1 LQKVKLLSVAKGKP
15 LEALLKKARNITTV
29 EEAEKLLYSYHKT
42 SSPIFQKALTLA
54 KEAHVHQTRKSGE
67 PYIIHPIL
75 VAAITALVSNDETM
89 IIVAL
94 LHDVVED
101 TDYLISDI
109 VGMFGED
116 VAFMVEGLTKIEVIR
131 DVELIPSSSNEK
143 LISSAM
149 TFRKML
155 LSSIKDVRVLVVK
168 LCDRLHNMITLD
180 ALPLEKQIRI
190 SEETMVVYA
199 PIAHRLGISQLKNR
213 LEDLS
218 FYYIYPD
225 AYKGI
230 DDYIVGN
237 SQNLH
242 LKLNIFVTKINELM
256 KENGF
261 RKDQYEVFGRVK
273 HYYSMYQKM
282 QRKGIGIDEILDLIA
297 IRILVK
303 NDIDCYRVLGS
314 LHLNFKP
321 IISRFK
327 DYITLPKENGYST
340 IHTTLFND
348 DGIVEAQIRTFKM
361 HETAEFG
368 IAAHWKYKDGREK
381 SKESKSSVNLEWLE
395 GLKYQSESVEENYA
409 LAKGDLFVEDIAVY
423 SPVGENFTLPRESV
437 ALDFAYAIHSEVGN
451 KAVSALVNKRKV
463 SLLTTLKN
471 GDFIRIITDKNAK
484 VHCSW
489 IDAVKTSKAK
499 DGIKNACNY
508 KIKECNHWSALNILT
523 QLTGVERELI
533 EELFDSCE
541 LKENAYKLTSN
552 REIYKE
558 VLDKFIEKSSLI
570 HKDFVYPKETTEE
583 HFRFIANQE
592 IKSVEFDYCCHPK
605 MRDEIVAFFE
615 EGKVTIHHK
624 LCREAY
630 KFMKA
635 KKPMI
640 YVTWVNEKSAR
651 YQLIISLQNRRGILA
666 ELLHKLAS
674 LDLNVLSIELGIK
687 SSESAEFC
695 KLEVETKEQ
704 NAKKLQEKLSKKLKL
719 IEMISLH
726 DAYKK

>member
-1 LQKVKLLSVAKGKP
+1 

-29 EEAEKLLYSYHKT
+29 EEAEKLLFQYHTTDSELFHT
-42 SSPIFQKALTLA
+42 SLSLA
-54 KEAHVHQTRKSGE
+54 KKAHKHQTRKSGE

-75 VAAITALVSNDETM
+75 VAAITALISNDEVM
-89 IIVAL
+89 VISAL

-101 TDYLISDI
+101 TDYTREDI
-109 VGMFGED
+109 VEMFGED

-131 DVELIPSSSNEK
+131 DEELIPSSSNEK
-143 LISSAM
+143 LISSAL

-180 ALPLEKQIRI
+180 ALPEDKRLRI

-218 FYYIYPD
+218 FYYIYPN

-230 DDYIVGN
+230 DDYITSN
-237 SQNLH
+237 RQNLH

-261 RKDQYEVFGRVK
+261 REDQFEVFGRVK

-303 NDIDCYRVLGS
+303 KDIDCYRVLGS
-314 LHLNFKP
+314 LHLNYKP

-348 DGIVEAQIRTFKM
+348 DGIVEAQIRTFDM
-361 HETAEFG
+361 HKTAEYG
-368 IAAHWKYKDGREK
+368 IAAHWRYKEGSQ
-381 SKESKSSVNLEWLE
+381 SKKKVNLEWLE
-395 GLKYQSESVEENYA
+395 GLQYQNDNVEEFYA
-409 LAKGDLFVEDIAVY
+409 LAKGDLFVDDISVF
-423 SPVGENFTLPRESV
+423 SPLGENFTLPRESV
-437 ALDFAYAIHSEVGN
+437 ALDFAYAIHSEIGD
-451 KAVSALVNKRKV
+451 KAVKALINKRKA

-471 GDFIRIITDKNAK
+471 GDIVRIETDDNAT

-489 IDAVKTSKAK
+489 YDTVKTSKAK
-499 DGIKNACNY
+499 DGIKSACNQ
-508 KIKECNHWSALNILT
+508 KIKESNHLSAINILT
-523 QLTGVERELI
+523 YLTAVKREKI
-533 EELFDSCE
+533 EVLFDSCE
-541 LKENAYKLTSN
+541 LKDNAYKLTSN
-552 REIYKE
+552 RAIYKE

-570 HKDFVYPKETTEE
+570 DENFIYPEETTHE
-583 HFRFIANQE
+583 HFRFISNKPIE
-592 IKSVEFDYCCHPK
+592 NVEFDYCCHPK
-605 MRDEIVAFFE
+605 MGDEIVAFYE
-615 EGKVTIHHK
+615 ENKVVIHHK
-624 LCREAY
+624 LCQQAHKMMEAEQ
-630 KFMKA
+630 
-635 KKPMI
+635 PMI
-640 YVTWVNEKSAR
+640 FVTWASEKPAR
-651 YQLIISLQNRRGILA
+651 YRLIISLQNRQGILA
-666 ELLHKLAS
+666 ELLHKLAI

-704 NAKKLQEKLSKKLKL
+704 NSKKLREKLSKKLKL
-719 IEMISLH
+719 IEMISLN

>member
-1 LQKVKLLSVAKGKP
+1 

-29 EEAEKLLYSYHKT
+29 EEAEKLLYAYHEI
-42 SSPIFQKALTLA
+42 SSPLFTKALTVA

-75 VAAITALVSNDETM
+75 VATITALISNDETM
-89 IIVAL
+89 VIAAL

-109 VGMFGED
+109 VEMFGKD
-116 VAFMVEGLTKIEVIR
+116 VAFMVEGLTKIEIIR
-131 DVELIPSSSNEK
+131 DVELIPSTSNEK

-168 LCDRLHNMITLD
+168 LCDRLHNMTTLD

-199 PIAHRLGISQLKNR
+199 PIAHRLGISKLKNR

-218 FYYIYPD
+218 FQYIYPD
-225 AYKGI
+225 AYKSI

-237 SQNLH
+237 RQNLH

-261 RKDQYEVFGRVK
+261 REDQYEVFGRVK

-303 NDIDCYRVLGS
+303 EDIDCYKVLGT

-348 DGIVEAQIRTFKM
+348 DGIVEAQIRTFEM
-361 HETAEFG
+361 HKTAEFG
-368 IAAHWKYKDGREK
+368 IAAHWKYKSGRED
-381 SKESKSSVNLEWLE
+381 SKESKNSVNLEWLE
-395 GLKYQSESVEENYA
+395 GLQYQSESVEESYA
-409 LAKGDLFVEDIAVY
+409 LAKGDLFVEDIIVY
-423 SPVGENFTLPRESV
+423 SPIGESFTLPRDSV

-451 KAVSALVNKRKV
+451 RAITALVNKRKV

-471 GDFIRIITDKNAK
+471 GDFVKIITDKNAT

-489 IDAVKTSKAK
+489 IDAVMTSKAK
-499 DGIKNACNY
+499 DGIKSACNY
-508 KIKECNHWSALNILT
+508 KIKECNHWAALNILT
-523 QLTGVERELI
+523 ELTAVDRDLI
-533 EELFDSCE
+533 EELFELCE

-558 VLDKFIEKSSLI
+558 VLDKFIEKSSFI
-570 HKDFVYPKETTEE
+570 PKDFVYPTEITEE
-583 HFRFIANQE
+583 YFRFITNQE
-592 IKSVEFDYCCHPK
+592 IKNVEFDYCCHPK
-605 MRDEIVAFFE
+605 MGDEIVAFFE
-615 EGKVTIHHK
+615 DGKATIHHK
-624 LCREAY
+624 LCQEAY

-640 YVTWVNEKSAR
+640 YVAWVNEKSAR
-651 YQLIISLQNRRGILA
+651 YQLIVSLQNRKGILA

-704 NAKKLQEKLSKKLKL
+704 NSKKLQEKLSKKLKL
-719 IEMISLH
+719 IEMISLN

>member
-1 LQKVKLLSVAKGKP
+1 M
-15 LEALLKKARNITTV
+15 EALLKEAGNIKSI
-29 EEAEKLLYSYHKT
+29 EEAEELLFKYHKT
-42 SSPIFQKALTLA
+42 PSPLFKKALTLA
-54 KEAHVHQTRKSGE
+54 REAHVHQVRKSGE

-75 VAAITALVSNDETM
+75 VAAITALISNDETM
-89 IIVAL
+89 VIAAL

-109 VGMFGED
+109 VEMFDED

-143 LISSAM
+143 LISSAL

-155 LSSIKDVRVLVVK
+155 LSSIEDVRVLVVK
-168 LCDRLHNMITLD
+168 LCDRLHNMLTLE
-180 ALPLEKQIRI
+180 ALPRGKQIRI
-190 SEETMVVYA
+190 AEETMVVYA

-225 AYKGI
+225 SYQNI
-230 DDYIVGN
+230 DNYIVEN
-237 SQNLH
+237 RQNLH
-242 LKLNIFVTKINELM
+242 LKLNVFVTNINKLM

-261 RKDQYEVFGRVK
+261 REDQYEVFGRVK
-273 HYYSMYQKM
+273 HYYSMYLKM

-303 NDIDCYRVLGS
+303 DDIDCYKVLGS

-348 DGIVEAQIRTFKM
+348 DGIVEAQIRTFEM

-368 IAAHWKYKDGREK
+368 IAAHWKYKDGREAK
-381 SKESKSSVNLEWLE
+381 KTVNLEWLE
-395 GLKYQSESVEENYA
+395 GLQYQSDSVEENYA
-409 LAKGDLFVEDIAVY
+409 LAKGDLYIDDISVF
-423 SPVGENFTLPRESV
+423 SPAGENFTLPREAV
-437 ALDFAYAIHSEVGN
+437 ALDFAYAIHSEIGD
-451 KAVSALVNKRKV
+451 KAVSALVNKRKS

-471 GDFIRIITDKNAK
+471 GDIVRIITDENAK

-489 IDAVKTSKAK
+489 IDTVMTSKAK
-499 DGIKNACNY
+499 DGIKSACNQ
-508 KIKECNHWSALNILT
+508 KIKESNQLSALNILT
-523 QLTGVERELI
+523 QLTGVERESIAKTL
-533 EELFDSCE
+533 DSCE

-552 REIYKE
+552 RMIYKE
-558 VLDKFIEKSSLI
+558 VLNKFIENTSFLD
-570 HKDFVYPKETTEE
+570 KDFIYPEETIQD
-583 HFRFIANQE
+583 HFIFIANQE
-592 IKSVEFDYCCHPK
+592 IKNVEFDYCCHPK
-605 MRDEIVAFFE
+605 MGDEIVAFYE
-615 EGKVTIHHK
+615 EGKVVIHHK
-624 LCREAY
+624 LCQHAY
-630 KFMKA
+630 ALMN
-635 KKPMI
+635 KKTPMVF
-640 YVTWVNEKSAR
+640 VTWVNEKSAR
-651 YQLIISLQNRRGILA
+651 YRLIISLQNRQGVLA
-666 ELLHKLAS
+666 ELLHKLAT

-704 NAKKLQEKLSKKLKL
+704 NAKKLEERLNKKLKL
-719 IEMISLH
+719 IEMISLN